1 MSESV
6 WIAIIGGVVTIVL
19 AWMNLRLGKIAKVAD
34 QTHTLVNSAM
44 GYQLQLNAVS
54 TRRLAILTNSPV
66 DVQAAALAER
76 ALKEHEDRQEIVD
89 NEKFPLG

>member
-1 MSESV
+1 MSDAVLISIV
-6 WIAIIGGVVTIVL
+6 GGLVTL
-19 AWMNLRLGKIAKVAD
+19 LGLWMNLKLGKIAKVSD

>member
-1 MSESV
+1 MSDAV
-6 WIAIIGGVVTIVL
+6 WISVIGGIVTLLL
-19 AWMNLRLGKIAKVAD
+19 ALMNLRLGKIAKVAD

-76 ALKEHEDRQEIVD
+76 ALKEHEEKQAVVD
-89 NEKFPLG
+89 GGVLPYG